1 MTRGGGD
8 DTRGRGWYDILSP
21 LWGFGFLGAV
31 YRRFTPVAIIL
42 ASLRDLLLSHR
53 SRSGLSI
60 YRSFGENRVGKQV
73 THPTRLIKENRVGK
87 QVTHPTRLDSCLR
100 RNDTRGQE

>member
-8 DTRGRGWYDILSP
+8 GMIFFRPFGALGFWVLFTGGLH
-21 LWGFGFLGAV
+21 LWLLFLRPCGTCCYPIARAQGFQYIAPSEL
-31 YRRFTPVAIIL
+31 IK
-42 ASLRDLLLSHR
+42 
-53 SRSGLSI
+53 
-60 YRSFGENRVGKQV
+60 ENRVGKQV